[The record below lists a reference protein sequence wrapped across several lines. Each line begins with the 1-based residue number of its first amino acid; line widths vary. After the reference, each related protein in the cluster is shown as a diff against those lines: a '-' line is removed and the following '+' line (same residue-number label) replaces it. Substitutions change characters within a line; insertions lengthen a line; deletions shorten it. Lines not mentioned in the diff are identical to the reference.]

1 MRIFNY
7 NKLNKPIMM
16 IIVECIDPG
25 VWKNHLTLGSKYNVI
40 ALDED
45 VYQLID
51 DSGEINYYFINRF
64 NKLKQD

>member
-1 MRIFNY
+1 
-7 NKLNKPIMM
+7 MM
-16 IIVECIDPG
+16 ITVECIEVG

-45 VYQLID
+45 VYQMID

-64 NKLKQD
+64 KELKLNERCL